1 MTWNPSGNYRK
12 GTHLA
17 FTMTAALVQRV
28 LNGLLHKYLKNVTTE
43 TATLWGGELVFKN
56 VELRLDVLQEELGLP
71 LVFSRGFIQE
81 LKVFLPLRNL
91 LREQVRITLSNIEV
105 VAQTPK
111 EVDENNTMRFP
122 GGAASNSSPAKQGQH
137 KARGG
142 GQEGEDGGMNEGGE
156 GGEEGAQGWVRSML
170 ARIALNIKVFPR
182 LHPCLLLL
190 ETLHR
195 GGWSQSS

>member
-1 MTWNPSGNYRK
+1 
-12 GTHLA
+12 
-17 FTMTAALVQRV
+17 MTAALVQRV

-91 LREQVRITLSNIEV
+91 LRDQVRITLSNIEV

-111 EVDENNTMRFP
+111 EVDENNSMRFP
-122 GGAASNSSPAKQGQH
+122 GGATSNSSPAKQAQH
-137 KARGG
+137 KTRGG
-142 GQEGEDGGMNEGGE
+142 GQEGEDGGVNESGE
-156 GGEEGAQGWVRSML
+156 GEEGAQGWVRSML
-170 ARIALNIKVFPR
+170 ARIALNIKVNPR
-182 LHPCLLLL
+182 HPKHHTHLIPQTMCPRSQ
-190 ETLHR
+190 TLAP
-195 GGWSQSS
+195 